1 MRKETV
7 SSPSAKFLRFW
18 LSTTVYA
25 VQLHIRE
32 HCVIYCIYRPL
43 LAAYISSYLHI
54 HIQYR
59 PTEQFWVG
67 TESHKMGVIMIN
79 QHNID
84 PSDLTIC
91 STPQKRWDYHAL
103 IKLWKLIQFEGK
115 YVLCSVVVTFMGV
128 YICTSRVQNPMW
140 CLSCMYHKYAVLP
153 IGTHTKWD
161 PWVLSAPPP
170 WHCLAK
176 NIHNYSWRC
185 ISY

>member
-32 HCVIYCIYRPL
+32 HCVIYCIYGPL

-67 TESHKMGVIMIN
+67 TESHKMGVITIN

-84 PSDLTIC
+84 LSDLTIC
-91 STPQKRWDYHAL
+91 RTPKKGGITMCY
-103 IKLWKLIQFEGK
+103 
-115 YVLCSVVVTFMGV
+115 
-128 YICTSRVQNPMW
+128 
-140 CLSCMYHKYAVLP
+140 
-153 IGTHTKWD
+153 
-161 PWVLSAPPP
+161 
-170 WHCLAK
+170 
-176 NIHNYSWRC
+176 
-185 ISY
+185 